1 MANILSFYNPKLI
14 SWRLGSPSIGNRM
27 LVNGTNAILIN
38 GKFCKKISLCDMFGM
53 IRLKG
58 IVSGVTDDYLQ
69 SMN

>member
-1 MANILSFYNPKLI
+1 
-14 SWRLGSPSIGNRM
+14 M

-38 GKFCKKISLCDMFGM
+38 GKFCKKITLCDIFGM